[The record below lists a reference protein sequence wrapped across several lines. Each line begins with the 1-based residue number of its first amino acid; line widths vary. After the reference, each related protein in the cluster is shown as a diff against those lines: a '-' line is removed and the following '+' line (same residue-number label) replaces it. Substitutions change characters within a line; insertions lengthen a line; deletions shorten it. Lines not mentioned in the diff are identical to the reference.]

1 MTEQPISQAVAR
13 TSEQYTDLRPL
24 YDPDMD
30 FRRLAEG
37 IKQGYVA
44 RGFRLVSKDAL
55 LDVPHLILAI
65 TFREGFLLPVERGY
79 GKGIKG
85 DYVSL
90 ESVVADKDTLDL
102 PQFRTVLGNRAL
114 EVFPN
119 EPTVYND
126 GGTGVRRSLVE
137 LLHKTGL
144 INVGGDHDKDGD
156 RIYDRP
162 FALWQSGAELAQ
174 DGIVADS
181 DGEPFK
187 YLVPRGLRRSDYE
200 WEGQPATTF
209 YFA

>member
-1 MTEQPISQAVAR
+1 MSEQPISQAVAK

-44 RGFRLVSKDAL
+44 RGFRLINKDAL

-65 TFREGFLLPVERGY
+65 TFREGFLMPVERGY

-102 PQFRTVLGNRAL
+102 PQFKTVLGNRQL

-126 GGTGVRRSLVE
+126 GGTGIRRSLVE

-144 INVGGDHDKDGD
+144 INVGGNYEKDGD

-162 FALWQSGAELAQ
+162 FAVWESGADIAQ
-174 DGIVADS
+174 DGIVADV